1 MVKQE
6 NQLPVNNCKAL
17 LAVKNLTV
25 EYKTGEGKIRALH
38 DISFTLSKTEN
49 LGIIGESGSGK
60 TTLALSLLGLIGKP
74 HSVTG
79 SIMLSGE
86 DILSL
91 SEEEKKKLRWSRI
104 ALVFQNALEILNPV
118 LTIGEQI
125 GETLRYHRGLT
136 GKALEQELQML
147 FNLVGLEYFWHR
159 AYPHQLSGGMRQR
172 VLLAMAISCQPEVL
186 VVDEPTS
193 SLDALA
199 RKEIMGM
206 LKDLQ
211 RKIGFAMIVISH
223 DLAVME
229 ELAEDL
235 LVLYSGE
242 VMESGAT
249 IPLIDRPLHPYTR
262 GLLNSSVEIHPYKDL
277 WGIPGE
283 AAEGWKEDCCVFA
296 GRCTQV
302 LHHCLNEKPPLLE
315 LDTGRMVRCHR
326 GGIFRLLEAER
337 ISKTFSLNG
346 HRIEALK
353 KINLNL
359 YHGETAALVGATG
372 SGKSTLAHI
381 LAGLDFPDSGKAVF
395 DGHPI
400 RDGEAHRRE
409 RGIQLVMQ
417 DPFSSVSHR
426 LRVFEAVAE
435 PLVINKICPPAI
447 QMKRVREA
455 LKAVQL
461 PNEEGFLKRYCHAL
475 SGGQRQRLAIARALV
490 MKPALLLADEI
501 TSMLDVS
508 TQANLMRLLKGLQYS
523 FGFTMLYI
531 THDLS
536 LARKISERIIVLHEG
551 RVVEEGPATKVAE
564 LSSCSQAHTLMSA
577 GLHRHYHYHEHDH
590 IKNKDSDHI
599 HEHIHDF
606 DSKQST

>member
-1 MVKQE
+1 MIKRE
-6 NQLPVNNCKAL
+6 NRSLKNNREAL
-17 LAVKNLTV
+17 LEVRNLTV
-25 EYKTGEGKIRALH
+25 EYRNREGTIRALH
-38 DISFTLSKTEN
+38 DISFTLAGRQN

-60 TTLALSLLGLIGKP
+60 TTLALSLLGLISKP

-79 SIMLSGE
+79 SVQLGGRN
-86 DILSL
+86 ILVL
-91 SEEEKKKLRWSRI
+91 PEEERKKLRWSRI

-125 GETLRYHRGLT
+125 GETLHCHRGLT
-136 GKALEQELQML
+136 GKALEQELRML

-172 VLLAMAISCQPEVL
+172 VLLAMAISCHPDVL

-199 RKEIMGM
+199 RKEILAM

-211 RKIGFAMIVISH
+211 QKMGFAMVIISH
-223 DLAVME
+223 DLAIME

-249 IPLIDRPLHPYTR
+249 TPLIDRPLHPYTR
-262 GLLNSSVEIHPYKDL
+262 GLLNSSIEIHPYKDL

-283 AAEGWKEDCCVFA
+283 AAGEWKAGCCVFA
-296 GRCTQV
+296 GRCTQS
-302 LHHCLNEKPPLLE
+302 LHQCLNEKPSLV
-315 LDTGRMVRCHR
+315 DAGAGRLVRCHR
-326 GGIFRLLEAER
+326 GGIVCLLQAEG
-337 ISKTFSLNG
+337 INKTFSLNG
-346 HRIEALK
+346 RRIEALK
-353 KINLNL
+353 NVSLNL

-381 LAGLDFPDSGKAVF
+381 LAGLDSPDNGKVVF
-395 DGHPI
+395 DGQPV
-400 RDGEAHRRE
+400 RGGEAHRRE

-426 LRVFEAVAE
+426 LTVFEAIAE

-447 QMKRVREA
+447 QIKRVREA
-455 LKAVQL
+455 LKAVQM
-461 PNEEGFLKRYCHAL
+461 PNEENFLKRYCYAL

-490 MKPALLLADEI
+490 MKPVLLLADEI

-531 THDLS
+531 THDLD
-536 LARKISERIIVLHEG
+536 LARKVSERAIVLHEG
-551 RVVEEGPATKVAE
+551 EIAEEG
-564 LSSCSQAHTLMSA
+564 SIHRISRHTCCQPSDNLFEA
-577 GLHRHYHYHEHDH
+577 GLH
-590 IKNKDSDHI
+590 I
-599 HEHIHDF
+599 H
-606 DSKQST
+606 Q

>member
-1 MVKQE
+1 MRKRKNRSPE
-6 NQLPVNNCKAL
+6 NYCEVL

-25 EYKTGEGKIRALH
+25 EYGNRKGTIRALQ
-38 DISFTLSKTEN
+38 DISFTLSGRQN

-79 SIMLSGE
+79 SVQLGGE
-86 DILSL
+86 NILVL
-91 SEEEKKKLRWSRI
+91 PEEERKKLRWSRI

-125 GETLRYHRGLT
+125 GETLHCHRGLT
-136 GKALEQELQML
+136 GKALEQELLML

-172 VLLAMAISCQPEVL
+172 VLLAMAISCHPEVL

-193 SLDALA
+193 SLDTLA
-199 RKEIMGM
+199 RKEILAM

-211 RKIGFAMIVISH
+211 QKIGFAMVIISH

-249 IPLIDRPLHPYTR
+249 TPLIDRPLHPYTR
-262 GLLNSSVEIHPYKDL
+262 GLLNSSIEIHPYKDL

-283 AAEGWKEDCCVFA
+283 AAGEWKTDCCVFA
-296 GRCTQV
+296 GRCTQS
-302 LHHCLNEKPPLLE
+302 LHRCLNEKPSLV
-315 LDTGRMVRCHR
+315 DTGAGRLVRCHR
-326 GGIFRLLEAER
+326 GGIVRLLQAEG
-337 ISKTFSLNG
+337 INKTFSLNG
-346 HRIEALK
+346 RRIEALK
-353 KINLNL
+353 NVSLNL

-381 LAGLDFPDSGKAVF
+381 LAGLDSPDSGKVVF
-395 DGHPI
+395 DGQPV
-400 RDGEAHRRE
+400 RGGEAHRRE

-426 LRVFEAVAE
+426 LTVFEAIAE

-447 QMKRVREA
+447 QMKRVKEA
-455 LKAVQL
+455 LKAVQM
-461 PNEEGFLKRYCHAL
+461 PNEENFLKRYCHAL

-490 MKPALLLADEI
+490 MKPVLLLADEI

-531 THDLS
+531 THDLD
-536 LARKISERIIVLHEG
+536 LARKVSERAIVLHEG
-551 RVVEEGPATKVAE
+551 EIAEEG
-564 LSSCSQAHTLMSA
+564 SIHQISRHTCCQPSGKLFEA
-577 GLHRHYHYHEHDH
+577 GLH
-590 IKNKDSDHI
+590 I
-599 HEHIHDF
+599 H
-606 DSKQST
+606 Q